1 MQSNNQQIIKDTL
14 KYIDTNKKML
24 KNEAKERDITIPN
37 GMKKDEIILL
47 LMTTPDSRLKL
58 E

>member
-1 MQSNNQQIIKDTL
+1 
-14 KYIDTNKKML
+14 ML
-24 KNEAKERDITIPN
+24 KIEAKERDITIPN

>member
-1 MQSNNQQIIKDTL
+1 MANNDIKKIIKDTL
-14 KYIDTNKKML
+14 KYKVKNQKML

-47 LMTTPDSRLKL
+47 LMTTPDSRLK
-58 E
+58 